1 MSVKIQSPESL
12 SLESINEAVK
22 FQGSAVDDVV
32 YIQIFA
38 DKYLLGTVPVI
49 NQNWSV
55 FYSFNQAGKRKI
67 TVKGFDA
74 NDKQIATHSIDILL
88 INSDDDKP
96 VKGIDISN
104 NNPPINWHTVKRSG
118 ISFAFAKATEGGT
131 WIDQTFASH
140 WSRMKAA
147 GIIRGAYH
155 YCRPNK
161 TAQQQADNF
170 LRVVENVF
178 EPGDLPPVLDVEQ
191 WPPKVGREWN
201 AINLQQRINLI
212 GDWLE
217 KVGDALGERPIIYT
231 SPSFWREYMNDTLAF
246 TDYPLWL
253 AHYTSRN
260 QPTVPANNWGGN
272 GYTFWQY
279 TERGRV
285 PGVIGDVDVNRYS
298 GNFRKLVALA
308 NNSFTA

>member
-1 MSVKIQSPESL
+1 MSVKIKIPESL
-12 SLESINEAVK
+12 SQSNIKEAVK
-22 FQGSAVDDVV
+22 FQGSAIDGVAYV
-32 YIQIFA
+32 QLFA
-38 DKYLLGTVPVI
+38 DKYLLANVRVV
-49 NQNWSV
+49 NQSWSV

-74 NDKQIATHSIDILL
+74 TDKQIGSDSIDIWL
-88 INSDDDKP
+88 INSEDNKP

-104 NNPPINWHTVKRSG
+104 NNPPINWYAVKRSG
-118 ISFAFAKATEGGT
+118 VSFAFAKATEGAT
-131 WIDQTFASH
+131 WVDNTFASH
-140 WSRMKAA
+140 WSQMKAA

-161 TAQQQADNF
+161 TAQQQVDNF

-191 WPPKVGREWN
+191 WPPKVGREWR
-201 AINLQQRINLI
+201 AIKLQERINLI
-212 GDWLE
+212 ETWLE
-217 KVGDALGERPIIYT
+217 KVGEALGEKPIVYT
-231 SPSFWREYMNDTLAF
+231 SPSFWREYMNDTQAL

-253 AHYTSRN
+253 AHYTSRSK
-260 QPTVPANNWGGN
+260 PDVPANNWGGN

-285 PGVIGDVDVNRYS
+285 SGVTGDVDVNRYS
-298 GNFRKLVALA
+298 GKFSNLVALA
-308 NNSFTA
+308 SNSFIA

>member
-1 MSVKIQSPESL
+1 MSVKIKSPESL
-12 SLESINEAVK
+12 SRENTKEPVK
-22 FQGSAVDDVV
+22 FQGSAVADVV
-32 YIQIFA
+32 YIQLFA
-38 DKYLLGTVPVI
+38 DKYLLATIRVV

-67 TVKGFDA
+67 TVKGFDVT
-74 NDKQIATHSIDILL
+74 DRQISSHSIDLLL
-88 INSDDDKP
+88 IDSLDDTP

-104 NNPPINWHTVKRSG
+104 NNPPINWYAVKRSG
-118 ISFAFAKATEGGT
+118 TSFAFVKATEGAT
-131 WIDQTFASH
+131 WVDNTFASH
-140 WSRMKAA
+140 WSQMKTN

-155 YCRPNK
+155 YLRPNR
-161 TAQQQADNF
+161 TAQQQVDNF

-191 WPPKVGREWN
+191 WPPKVGREWR
-201 AINLQQRINLI
+201 AINLQERIKLVET
-212 GDWLE
+212 WLE
-217 KVGDALGERPIIYT
+217 KVGEALGEKPIIYT
-231 SPSFWREYMNDTLAF
+231 SPSFWREYMNDTQVL

-260 QPTVPANNWGGN
+260 KPDVPANNWGGN

-285 PGVIGDVDVNRYS
+285 SGVRGDVDINRYH
-298 GNFRKLVALA
+298 GNFSTLVALA
-308 NNSFTA
+308 NNSFLA